1 MGNTF
6 LSVSALIVVALMAMP
21 TSAEQIDL
29 GSVSKS
35 NEFVKNDF
43 TAAGEHQTLHVG
55 ESVYPAQVLN
65 SSTEVTTA
73 EYVQV
78 KAELTN
84 VNKGQLFT
92 PISIWL
98 FVMAM
103 ALVYV
108 NRNVLFA
115 RHMKIVKKTA

>member
-43 TAAGEHQTLHVG
+43 TAAGAHQTLHLG
-55 ESVYPAQVLN
+55 ESVYPVQVLN
-65 SSTEVTTA
+65 SNTEVTTA

-78 KAELTN
+78 NAELIK
-84 VNKGQLFT
+84 VNNEQFFT